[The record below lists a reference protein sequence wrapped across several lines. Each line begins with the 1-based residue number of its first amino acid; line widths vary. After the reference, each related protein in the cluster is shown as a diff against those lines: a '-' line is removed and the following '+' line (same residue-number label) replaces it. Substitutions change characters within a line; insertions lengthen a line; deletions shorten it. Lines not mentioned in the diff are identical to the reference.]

1 MEFEIE
7 PKESYYRTYSDRI
20 ITGSIFE
27 NQRGLIGS
35 SVGTNYEYQNTRY
48 YSDYLRKGLFEYV
61 NHGAFSPRL
70 TPVLESSKFFFDSIM
85 PDFASIYRLNGGV
98 FIAPTFDAWSW
109 ETYHSNDPKIKLD
122 APLLKIMLM
131 KGTGN
136 NVTGSSDISNKKLG
150 DELWQYHYPFQ
161 SRYKTIPRLQNNS
174 IDYTTFRQ
182 TENSSVQ
189 IEFKT
194 TDGYLAYGPNPIVSG
209 RTIITSSKD
218 YVVSIVQGTMSDIKT
233 NTYYDRIYD
242 PAVYLFEEVIGTTL
256 IKKNLSALKQKD
268 LMSIFYGINVENI
281 SRVRFSTDDINNGTV
296 YRYFGN
302 KIQGWKY
309 GVWSGL
315 PTNPKVIFRTG
326 KYGQFRDMLE
336 QRPFTKIFDPKTN
349 TFDNPILISFVT
361 GSKAWVTASNPESL
375 NPMDS
380 GMYDFEYKCGKP
392 FIEGEQYSL

>member
-7 PKESYYRTYSDRI
+7 PKESYKGVYSDRI

-35 SVGTNYEYQNTRY
+35 SVGTNYEYQNTKY

-61 NHGAFSPRL
+61 NHGAFSPRF
-70 TPVLESSKFFFDSIM
+70 TSALETSKFFFDSIM

-98 FIAPTFDAWSW
+98 FIAPVFDSLSW
-109 ETYHSNDPKIKLD
+109 EDYHLNDPKIKLD
-122 APLLKIMLM
+122 GPILKIMLM

-136 NVTGSSDISNKKLG
+136 DITGSSEIGSKKLG

-161 SRYKTIPRLQNNS
+161 SRYKTIPRLQNDSNDFTS
-174 IDYTTFRQ
+174 FNQ
-182 TENSSVQ
+182 TENSSIQ

-194 TDGYLAYGPNPIVSG
+194 ADGYLAYGRNPVISGKTIV
-209 RTIITSSKD
+209 TSSKD
-218 YVVSIVQGTMSDIKT
+218 YVVAIVQGTMTNITT
-233 NTYYDRIYD
+233 NTYYDRIYE
-242 PAVYLFEEVIGTTL
+242 PAAYLFEEVPGTTL

-268 LMSIFYGINVENI
+268 LMSIFYGINVERI
-281 SRVRFSTDDINNGTV
+281 SRSRFPTDDIVNGTV

-315 PTNPKVIFRTG
+315 PTNPKIIFRTG

-336 QRPFTKIFDPKTN
+336 QRPFTKIFDPTTK
-349 TFDNPILISFVT
+349 TFDGPIQISFVV
-361 GSKAWVTASNPESL
+361 GSNAWVTASNPDVL

-380 GMYDFEYKCGKP
+380 GIYDYEYKCGKP